1 MTTDADNQKLLIALF
16 KEGSVQA
23 FGRIYDMYAK
33 RLLAFCCHYAASRE
47 DAEEIVEDVFV
58 RLWNS
63 RESVRETE
71 SLHSL
76 LFTISRRLVIN
87 AWRRSVNA
95 PVFEESLDT
104 CPDMATEAQALRD
117 MNYEE
122 FRCMVMG
129 YLNKLTRTQRQVV
142 ILSRLD
148 GYNNSEIASMLSMNE
163 KTVKNQLSLGMKRLR
178 QLMGHMYML
187 VFLLIYG

>member
-95 PVFEESLDT
+95 PVFEDSLDA
-104 CPDMATEAQALRD
+104 CPDMATEAQVLRD
-117 MNYEE
+117 MNYDE

-129 YLNKLTRTQRQVV
+129 YINKLTRTQRQVV

-187 VFLLIYG
+187 VFLLMYG

>member
-1 MTTDADNQKLLIALF
+1 
-16 KEGSVQA
+16 
-23 FGRIYDMYAK
+23 
-33 RLLAFCCHYAASRE
+33 
-47 DAEEIVEDVFV
+47 
-58 RLWNS
+58 
-63 RESVRETE
+63 
-71 SLHSL
+71 
-76 LFTISRRLVIN
+76 
-87 AWRRSVNA
+87 
-95 PVFEESLDT
+95 
-104 CPDMATEAQALRD
+104 

-129 YLNKLTRTQRQVV
+129 YINKLTRTQRQVV

-187 VFLLIYG
+187 VLLLMYG